1 MTQPALEINK
11 VTKTFLR
18 TERKRKPGRPVWKPR
33 KRVLKTVVDQVS
45 FRVER
50 GEIFGLLGP
59 NGSGKSTLI
68 RIIATLLLPDSG
80 SVTVFGHDVVRDA
93 SEVRKLINR
102 VSPDAAFFKKLSAM
116 ENLVHTARLHGVELS
131 SVEQKIREI
140 LSRLRLPSARLH
152 ESLQQ
157 LSRGMQQKVAIA
169 RAFLTSP
176 VLLLLDEPTTGLDPK
191 SKREVQAF
199 IRSLRT
205 QHDATILL
213 STHDMSEADELSDR
227 ILILDRGKGIAVGS
241 PSELKESCASDG
253 KSPSLEDVF
262 ILLTGREL
270 EEEEEE
276 PEAAPGREEIT
287 SEAPA

>member
-1 MTQPALEINK
+1 MTLPALEINK

-18 TERKRKPGRPVWKPR
+18 TERKRQPGRPVWKPR
-33 KRVLKTVVDQVS
+33 KRVLKTAVDQVS
-45 FRVER
+45 FQVER

-80 SVTVFGHDVVRDA
+80 SVSVFGHDVVKDA
-93 SEVRKLINR
+93 NQVRKLINR

-116 ENLVHTARLHGVELS
+116 ENLGHTARLHGMELS
-131 SVEQKIREI
+131 SAKKRAEQI
-140 LSRLRLPSARLH
+140 LSRLRLPRTRLY
-152 ESLQQ
+152 EPLQQ

-169 RAFLTSP
+169 RAFLTAP

-191 SKREVQAF
+191 SKREVQSF
-199 IRSLRT
+199 IKNLCA

-213 STHDMSEADELSDR
+213 STHDMSEADGLCDR
-227 ILILDRGKGIAVGS
+227 ILILDKGKGVTIGS
-241 PSELKESCASDG
+241 PSELKERCVGDG
-253 KSPSLEDVF
+253 KTATLEDAF
-262 ILLTGREL
+262 ILLTGHEL

-276 PEAAPGREEIT
+276 PEAAPAHEENNK
-287 SEAPA
+287 